1 MLLQSVLTGRAREI
15 YTELTVEAASNYDN
29 VKHLILKGYE
39 LVPEAYR
46 QKFRN
51 WERGRNQTYVEFAR
65 AKEQLFDRW
74 CHSKNIEKDYG
85 NLRQLILLEE
95 FKRCINADVKTFLDE
110 KSPETLDIAAQL
122 ADDYSLTHKMS
133 LAGKPTQAFTNKG
146 VNQYSQ
152 KRFRVQPPS
161 TQGRTDK
168 STDAPSSAVAQSES
182 KKDQPFPRK
191 VCSHCK
197 RPGHL
202 VSDCY
207 QLHGRPKSKPSGF
220 V

>member
-1 MLLQSVLTGRAREI
+1 MLLQSVLTGKAREI
-15 YTELTVEAASNYDN
+15 YTELSVEAIADYDH
-29 VKHLILKGYE
+29 VKRLILKGYE

-51 WERGRNQTYVEFAR
+51 WEKHKNQTYVEFAR
-65 AKEQLFDRW
+65 TKEQLFDCW
-74 CHSKNIEKDYG
+74 CNSKNVEKNYD

-110 KSPETLDIAAQL
+110 KSPETLDSAAQL

-133 LAGKPTQAFTNKG
+133 LAGKPTQSFTNKG

-168 STDAPSSAVAQSES
+168 STDAPSSQSLCPSPKKISHFQRKFVATAR
-182 KKDQPFPRK
+182 RK
-191 VCSHCK
+191 VI
-197 RPGHL
+197 
-202 VSDCY
+202 
-207 QLHGRPKSKPSGF
+207 
-220 V
+220 